1 LHGFSL
7 VALMIVPL
15 ERPILPERTELGL
28 MIRPAQMADID
39 PMLNLQA
46 EAFADKFM
54 AAFGRHGAERGLAA
68 LSRTHHLQG
77 PGSLQGMHVALVQE
91 RIVGTITM
99 RTVEMRIDDGGLVEQ
114 AFLRE
119 LGTWG
124 TIRAM
129 RAFSQLEHYIGR
141 DEGYITDVAVVPDLR
156 RQGIAQ
162 AMLRYI
168 ITLARETGKGRLGLY
183 VSASNKNAITLYY
196 NLGFREQLVRR
207 SWWNALF
214 LGERR
219 WMYMTYTIL

>member
-1 LHGFSL
+1 MG
-7 VALMIVPL
+7 
-15 ERPILPERTELGL
+15 
-28 MIRPAQMADID
+28 DID
-39 PMLNLQA
+39 PMLALQF
-46 EAFADKFM
+46 EAFADKFN

-68 LSRTHHLQG
+68 LARTHHLQG
-77 PGSLQGMHVALVQE
+77 PGSLQGMHVALWQD

-114 AFLRE
+114 AFMRE

-141 DEGYITDVAVVPDLR
+141 DEGYITDVAVVPDMR

-162 AMLRYI
+162 TMMRYI
-168 ITLARETGKGRLGLY
+168 IQLAREMSKGRLGLY
-183 VSASNKNAITLYY
+183 VSASNTKAIALYY

-207 SWWNALF
+207 SWWNAVF
-214 LGERR
+214 LRERR
-219 WMYMTYTIL
+219 WMYMTYPML

>member
-1 LHGFSL
+1 
-7 VALMIVPL
+7 MT
-15 ERPILPERTELGL
+15 ERIDLAVI
-28 MIRPAQMADID
+28 IRPAQMGDID
-39 PMLNLQA
+39 PMLALQF
-46 EAFADKFM
+46 EAFADKFN

-68 LSRTHHLQG
+68 LARTHHLQG
-77 PGSLQGMHVALVQE
+77 PGSLQGMHVALWQD

-114 AFLRE
+114 AFMRE

-141 DEGYITDVAVVPDLR
+141 DEGYITDVAVVPDMR

-162 AMLRYI
+162 TMMRYI
-168 ITLARETGKGRLGLY
+168 IQLAREMGKGRLGLY
-183 VSASNKNAITLYY
+183 VSASNTKAIALYY

-207 SWWNALF
+207 SWWNAVF
-214 LGERR
+214 LRERR
-219 WMYMTYTIL
+219 WMYMTYLMV